1 MFKHP
6 TWNDYASDVKAK
18 IDSLPGDSKESSR
31 RFQIALESHLVAR
44 SEHDYV
50 GTFSDWY
57 YMIKGKASA
66 IEAKAA
72 A

>member
-18 IDSLPGDSKESSR
+18 IDSLPGDSKESLR

-44 SEHDYV
+44 SEHDYL

>member
-1 MFKHP
+1 MTKHP
-6 TWNDYASDVKAK
+6 TWNDYACDVKAT

-31 RFQIALESHLVAR
+31 RFQIVLESHLVAR
-44 SEHDYV
+44 SKHDYL

-57 YMIKGKASA
+57 YMIKSKASA
-66 IEAKAA
+66 MEANAA

>member
-1 MFKHP
+1 MSKHA
-6 TWNDYASDVKAK
+6 TWNDYASDVQVK
-18 IDSLPGDSKESSR
+18 IDSLPLDSKESSR
-31 RFQIALESHLVAR
+31 RFQIALESHLIAQ
-44 SEHDYV
+44 SEHDYL

-57 YMIKGKASA
+57 YMIKSKASA